1 MALSY
6 PESVAFL
13 YSLQKHGVK
22 LGLERI
28 GALLRRLGVP
38 HERYP
43 SLHIGG
49 TNGKGSTAAMAAAI
63 LEAAGYRVGLYT
75 SPHLVD
81 FRERIRVNGQ
91 AIPEDTVAELTE
103 TLQEALGEEC
113 PPTFF
118 EFTTALAFQYFAEMA
133 VDVSVIEVGLGGRFD
148 ATNVLTPLAS
158 VITTVALDH
167 RDYLGETIG
176 AIAFE
181 KAGIVKPGVPV
192 VTGRLDAEA
201 EAVIAPVASAYGS
214 AWARLGVDF
223 RTEGDPCDGFAY
235 HGLRLSCSDLRCP
248 LPGRH
253 QLDNAACA
261 LAALEQVGRAGLRVP
276 DSAIRAGLAAMTWE
290 GRLER
295 VEEAPAL
302 LLDGAHNPAAAAA
315 VADYLAEYRE
325 RHLASRVILV
335 VGMMRDKDQA
345 GIFRALLP
353 LADEVVLT
361 QVPMDRAA
369 AVQDLRASLGEWAG
383 PVHSATVPAD
393 ALTLA
398 RRLAAPSDLICVTGS
413 LMLVGEVKALLRGC
427 GVSPIRG

>member
-1 MALSY
+1 
-6 PESVAFL
+6 
-13 YSLQKHGVK
+13 
-22 LGLERI
+22 
-28 GALLRRLGVP
+28 
-38 HERYP
+38 
-43 SLHIGG
+43 
-49 TNGKGSTAAMAAAI
+49 
-63 LEAAGYRVGLYT
+63 
-75 SPHLVD
+75 
-81 FRERIRVNGQ
+81 
-91 AIPEDTVAELTE
+91 
-103 TLQEALGEEC
+103 
-113 PPTFF
+113 
-118 EFTTALAFQYFAEMA
+118 
-133 VDVSVIEVGLGGRFD
+133 
-148 ATNVLTPLAS
+148 
-158 VITTVALDH
+158 
-167 RDYLGETIG
+167 
-176 AIAFE
+176 
-181 KAGIVKPGVPV
+181 
-192 VTGRLDAEA
+192 
-201 EAVIAPVASAYGS
+201 
-214 AWARLGVDF
+214 
-223 RTEGDPCDGFAY
+223 
-235 HGLRLSCSDLRCP
+235 